1 MPTPLSTSDIPPA
14 DFDNP
19 VTDTPPLRCEVD
31 GCDNPVIKPPRG
43 RTPKRCD
50 FHRANRGSV
59 SSGNRAPTWRD
70 AAQVEEALT
79 RYFNILGAGVQ
90 FVNEYDG
97 TVITTG
103 GPAIAHELVE
113 LAKTD
118 KKLRERLEF
127 LTKPGKYGPLSLAIA
142 SVVLPIM
149 ANHNLLPQ
157 FRIGTGNENDEGVK
171 AA

>member
-1 MPTPLSTSDIPPA
+1 MTAPPMPTVADIPP

-19 VTDTPPLRCEVD
+19 ASDTPPLRCEVE
-31 GCDNPVIKPPRG
+31 GCDNPITKPARG

-50 FHRANRGSV
+50 FHRTNKGSG
-59 SSGNRAPTWRD
+59 SSGNRAPAWRD

-79 RYFNILGAGVQ
+79 RYFNVLGAGVS

-97 TVITTG
+97 SVITTG
-103 GPAIAHELVE
+103 GAGIAHELVE

-118 KKLRERLEF
+118 KKLRERLE
-127 LTKPGKYGPLSLAIA
+127 LVTKPGKYGPLTLAVA

-157 FRIGTGNENDEGVK
+157 FRIQSSDEEGGTT
-171 AA
+171 

>member
-1 MPTPLSTSDIPPA
+1 MAMPIPTLADPGDIPP
-14 DFDNP
+14 DFENP
-19 VTDTPPLRCEVD
+19 VSDSPPLRCEVD
-31 GCDNPVIKPPRG
+31 GCDNPIVKPARG

-50 FHRANRGSV
+50 FHRANRSPAGT
-59 SSGNRAPTWRD
+59 NRTPTWRD

-79 RYFNILGAGVQ
+79 RYFNVLGAGVS

-118 KKLRERLEF
+118 KKLREKLEF
-127 LTKPGKYGPLSLAIA
+127 ITKPGKYGPLTLAVA
-142 SVVLPIM
+142 SVALPIM
-149 ANHNLLPQ
+149 ANHGMLPQ
-157 FRIGTGNENDEGVK
+157 FRITGSDERK
-171 AA
+171 EAA